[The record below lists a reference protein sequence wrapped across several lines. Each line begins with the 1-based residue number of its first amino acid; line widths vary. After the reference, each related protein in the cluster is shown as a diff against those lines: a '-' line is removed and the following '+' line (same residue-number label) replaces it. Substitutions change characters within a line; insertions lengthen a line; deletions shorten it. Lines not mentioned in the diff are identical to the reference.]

1 MHTGQNPVDT
11 EDIVTGTEPSPAAE
25 AGENPGTGFS
35 TDTASGAGTPA
46 DSDTG
51 ANAGHAGTAAR
62 DAGTAARHA
71 AVDAR
76 HAAADTRDTAVDT
89 GDIAVDT
96 GDIGTEDADSS
107 KGDIDTDAEVT
118 GAANGDSDGKHS
130 TGAETTGAETSDA
143 ETGGGRTGDGGSRLW
158 GGTTLAAR
166 RQARRTALLEAAL
179 DLIGEAGAAA
189 VTMRAVCRR
198 AGLTDRYFYES
209 FTGRDDL
216 LDTLYRQVA
225 DEFLDPMTAFAAAA
239 DYDRD
244 RLVAATLVDKVLDD
258 PRKSRLFLVEPYS
271 STGLGQTTIAVMP
284 AFTRLLQDH
293 LFSDITDPDQR
304 RLAAVTMAA
313 GNAGMFSAWLG
324 GSLKAGRAQ
333 IIDHIVAVLT
343 AYRSM
348 YQD

>member
-1 MHTGQNPVDT
+1 MDSPGHYCGLVHTGQDPVDT
-11 EDIVTGTEPSPAAE
+11 DVVVGAEANSDTAAGNDPGTGRGFGTEPVGEPGTDPDQRGAAE
-25 AGENPGTGFS
+25 SNRHSNGGEAPG
-35 TDTASGAGTPA
+35 DP
-46 DSDTG
+46 
-51 ANAGHAGTAAR
+51 
-62 DAGTAARHA
+62 
-71 AVDAR
+71 
-76 HAAADTRDTAVDT
+76 T
-89 GDIAVDT
+89 GD
-96 GDIGTEDADSS
+96 S
-107 KGDIDTDAEVT
+107 
-118 GAANGDSDGKHS
+118 
-130 TGAETTGAETSDA
+130 
-143 ETGGGRTGDGGSRLW
+143 GSRLW

-239 DYDRD
+239 DPDRD
-244 RLVAATLVDKVLDD
+244 RLVAAALVDKVLDD

-293 LFSDITDPDQR
+293 LFRHITDPDQR

-333 IIDHIVAVLT
+333 IVDHIVAVLT

-348 YQD
+348 YRD